1 MNTITSSILLR
12 LFVACGVLLL
22 GSAILSPAEN
32 TAHAQN
38 LCPGQNYQFF
48 EENGLVI
55 IEAESQPAAGDWQ
68 FSTAINGFTGTG
80 YHVWTGPNLGGSPGS
95 GLIEYKI
102 RINNPG
108 TYRFYLRSRITEGD
122 AGDLN
127 NDMWLKFPDAE
138 GFFGFRESD
147 NSFVYPRGNGRGPN
161 GTDQTPY
168 PNGGNADGW
177 FKIFMNRVNAWH
189 WQATTSDNDAHQ
201 VFVQFDR
208 VATYTMQVSGR
219 STAFGIDRM
228 VLYDEDLYT
237 EDSIER
243 TSRPETDCNGN
254 PPLSVLNTNP
264 RNNESD
270 FPRNRNIELTFS
282 ESVTVSGRWFRI
294 TCPPTDVLF
303 NVDNT
308 VVTQNQNE
316 FTFNPNEGLPSG
328 FTCEF
333 FINSNGVRDGSGN
346 LLANNYTFR
355 FTTSG
360 SAAPVLTNI
369 TPADGAENVPI
380 NANVQLTWNEPVT
393 TTDNWFEINCAPGG
407 LRVRPGESSVTGSGA
422 NRTIN
427 PNENFT
433 AGDECSI
440 DLRSGRIRD
449 ADDNALFGGSVTYTF
464 TIGAPESADI
474 EDRKSVV

>member
-1 MNTITSSILLR
+1 
-12 LFVACGVLLL
+12 
-22 GSAILSPAEN
+22 
-32 TAHAQN
+32 
-38 LCPGQNYQFF
+38 
-48 EENGLVI
+48 
-55 IEAESQPAAGDWQ
+55 
-68 FSTAINGFTGTG
+68 
-80 YHVWTGPNLGGSPGS
+80 
-95 GLIEYKI
+95 
-102 RINNPG
+102 
-108 TYRFYLRSRITEGD
+108 
-122 AGDLN
+122 
-127 NDMWLKFPDAE
+127 
-138 GFFGFRESD
+138 
-147 NSFVYPRGNGRGPN
+147 
-161 GTDQTPY
+161 
-168 PNGGNADGW
+168 
-177 FKIFMNRVNAWH
+177 
-189 WQATTSDNDAHQ
+189 
-201 VFVQFDR
+201 
-208 VATYTMQVSGR
+208 
-219 STAFGIDRM
+219 
-228 VLYDEDLYT
+228 
-237 EDSIER
+237 
-243 TSRPETDCNGN
+243 
-254 PPLSVLNTNP
+254 
-264 RNNESD
+264 
-270 FPRNRNIELTFS
+270 
-282 ESVTVSGRWFRI
+282 
-294 TCPPTDVLF
+294 PTDVLF

-474 EDRKSVV
+474 DNDGVISPADAIFVINRIGLNINANGNRVADVDENGTINEADAAIVINAIGTRFP